1 VVKFN
6 HRIIACFE
14 QKDDVEERQ
23 LKLRRKMTICR
34 HEKCVKKLKEIVK
47 SSGTAKMLSKDV
59 RGGKYTFWFQGGGI
73 RDVHG
78 SKKLEKLPVKGLIC
92 FFLYIENLQKICNLM
107 FSLLQRLVV

>member
-1 VVKFN
+1 MVWTTLLYLIVVKFN

-23 LKLRRKMTICR
+23 SKLRRKMTICR
-34 HEKCVKKLKEIVK
+34 HEKCVKKLKQIVK

-78 SKKLEKLPVKGLIC
+78 SKKLETLPVRGLIC
-92 FFLYIENLQKICNLM
+92 FFYTLKICKKY
-107 FSLLQRLVV
+107 VI